1 MNLSVAVG
9 MDQDAVLRTV
19 YATQRFVYD
28 VVVMPASYL
37 RDRLVTD
44 WADTALF
51 FPEVRQPTFS
61 VQGLFHLHAEAFF
74 KVDFPC
80 RIVGIAGSFDLFIP
94 GYWCGRGQAKQ
105 VADGL
110 SILAFCLSE
119 EAPVLVSDLPKVA
132 VFYPSLALLRMSPP
146 CPSLQGFE
154 DGRIDVDQGVLGC
167 CVSVTVCPTSY
178 FGVECGDQPVCRSLF
193 VVLNDLSDVRQERFH
208 VLFRRACTK
217 LPVILPYML
226 SEKVKSILK
235 VRYLGLLFREFQSP
249 FSKKIYDE
257 GFDFRFQYLFRD
269 ACNDEVVTAQ
279 PGEAV

>member
-44 WADTALF
+44 WAATALF

-94 GYWCGRGQAKQ
+94 GSWCCRGQAKQ

-132 VFYPSLALLRMSPP
+132 VFYPSLAFLRMGSVSKVEMTTPIALICKALFLSISTFEPP
-146 CPSLQGFE
+146 PW
-154 DGRIDVDQGVLGC
+154 R
-167 CVSVTVCPTSY
+167 PTAS
-178 FGVECGDQPVCRSLF
+178 S
-193 VVLNDLSDVRQERFH
+193 
-208 VLFRRACTK
+208 
-217 LPVILPYML
+217 
-226 SEKVKSILK
+226 
-235 VRYLGLLFREFQSP
+235 
-249 FSKKIYDE
+249 
-257 GFDFRFQYLFRD
+257 
-269 ACNDEVVTAQ
+269 
-279 PGEAV
+279 